1 MQNTAIFRAPSS
13 ESRPFRFRFLRN
25 WLRTPDSRRRPHF
38 SPTTLSKG
46 DLQRMRAPRGT
57 TLSCLQG
64 TLWITD
70 ASGWEIVLETG
81 EEWHFSRETDL
92 LLEALAPARF
102 TLRAANGIP

>member
-1 MQNTAIFRAPSS
+1 
-13 ESRPFRFRFLRN
+13 
-25 WLRTPDSRRRPHF
+25 
-38 SPTTLSKG
+38 
-46 DLQRMRAPRGT
+46 
-57 TLSCLQG
+57 LSCLQG